1 MPLLALDLFA
11 RIVTMRINAGPPLY
25 GDFDVKNKMRH
36 KHLFL
41 SAPPRCDEQGIDSSL
56 SLVAQSSH
64 AKGFGPHSAR
74 RGRPERFDDLG
85 LRRRQPDHPQ
95 TYDELGR
102 GRKPRRHAT
111 MRGGARF
118 DWRRLIVSGSLGATS
133 LYSADLNRSK
143 P

>member
-41 SAPPRCDEQGIDSSL
+41 STPPRCDEQGIDLSL

-85 LRRRQPDHPQ
+85 FRR
-95 TYDELGR
+95 R
-102 GRKPRRHAT
+102 GRKPRQHDT

-118 DWRRLIVSGSLGATS
+118 DWRRLIVSGIIRATS